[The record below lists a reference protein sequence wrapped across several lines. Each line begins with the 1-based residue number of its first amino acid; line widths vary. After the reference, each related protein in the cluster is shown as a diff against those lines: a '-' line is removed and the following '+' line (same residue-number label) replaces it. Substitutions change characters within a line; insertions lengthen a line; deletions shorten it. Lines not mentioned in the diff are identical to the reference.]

1 MQRSDLISKSIGYS
15 AIQTV
20 LKTRMYSWVTSFLS
34 AVCEILLLSNVSMN
48 VATDSIILTKQ
59 PVGDKVT

>member
-15 AIQTV
+15 AIQIV

-59 PVGDKVT
+59 PVGDKVI